1 MADGLLLDTC
11 AVIWLS
17 QDAPI
22 AETAAEAI
30 LATRSGGADIF
41 VSVMTAWELGMLM
54 SKGRVAST
62 KHPLRWFEEFVDAAG
77 VTVLDVSP
85 AVLVAGSYLPTPVH
99 NDPMD
104 RIMIATAREHDLV
117 ILTRDRAILAYGEA
131 GHVRTHAC

>member
-22 AETAAEAI
+22 AETAVEAI
-30 LATRSGGADIF
+30 LATRSGGAGIF

-77 VTVLDVSP
+77 VTVLEVSA
-85 AVLVAGSYLPTPVH
+85 AVLVAASYLPMPVH